1 MKITNSVICL
11 FFSWTIHDGEQ
22 ILTHYS
28 DIFHQDNKILLQ
40 GDVKH
45 TFLSYHQ

>member
-1 MKITNSVICL
+1 MKLTNSVICL
-11 FFSWTIHDGEQ
+11 FFWTIHDGEQ

-28 DIFHQDNKILLQ
+28 DICHQNNKSILQ
-40 GDVKH
+40 GEVKH